1 MIDIYFADED
11 STPPP
16 SKKQRKSSSSDN
28 DFNEHQHLLKP
39 ACASDDIKM
48 DSNTEEMDSVNP
60 VNSSTSQPQNPNQDN
75 SDTNE
80 ASTKGIIHNYFF
92 FSCAKMRKFF

>member
-1 MIDIYFADED
+1 MNLSNNLNSNVFNIYFTDED

-28 DFNEHQHLLKP
+28 DFYEHQHSLKTD
-39 ACASDDIKM
+39 CTSDDIKM
-48 DSNTEEMDSVNP
+48 DSNSGEMNSVNP
-60 VNSSTSQPQNPNQDN
+60 VKSSTSPPQNPNQDN

-80 ASTKGIIHNYFF
+80 ASTKGIIT
-92 FSCAKMRKFF
+92 